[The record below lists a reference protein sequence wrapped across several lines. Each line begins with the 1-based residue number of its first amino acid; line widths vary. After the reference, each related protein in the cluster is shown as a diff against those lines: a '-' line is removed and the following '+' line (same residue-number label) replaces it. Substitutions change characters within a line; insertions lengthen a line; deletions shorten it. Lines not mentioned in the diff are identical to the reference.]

1 MTTAELKRSKVT
13 GVSFLGLLHQIIFRS
28 IHGTYVDHTLS
39 HPCYHK
45 PIAFVK
51 LCKKKKEWDC
61 SG

>member
-51 LCKKKKEWDC
+51 LCKKK
-61 SG
+61 